1 MGFESTQSMDAEQL
15 ITKCMLKI
23 RQLRPFYSA
32 IYESIPK
39 IERSDISTIGVDTN
53 SLYYNKEFVEKQP
66 FEDFLFI
73 NLHEIGHLALM
84 HCSRR
89 GTRDPELWN
98 IACDLYVNAAL
109 AEEFGLKYGM
119 TSIVKDGIML
129 RMPGDCLFCGSLDTK
144 VDFVEGIYEKLEEQ
158 AKKNGYFSSKSNG
171 GQSDGG
177 QSMPGNGNG
186 NGNSQSND
194 GCYSFSYRGSKNSW
208 ENHSGGPDDFN
219 FNLSDSYSKDVL
231 ETGEDQS
238 IKEQKAKKLIT
249 DASVRCDMA
258 KQVGTGSGRI
268 EVLSREMIK
277 SVVNWKSLVKKYLI
291 EIKSKDSSFSMPDK
305 RMFYQDAIYPG
316 QLGETDKYLDKV
328 KVCID
333 TSGSISQTDL
343 MNFFGQVYGLLNT
356 YKVEAELIYWDAEV
370 QSCGSFSDYKE
381 FSDIRCSGRGGTNPA
396 CVFEYLNKQKNKPRL
411 VIMLTDGFLPESF
424 SDGRTARRYKDTVWI
439 MTKQYNKSFKPPFG
453 KLAFAKFI

>member
-1 MGFESTQSMDAEQL
+1 MAFESTQSMDAEQL

-39 IERSDISTIGVDTN
+39 IERSDIPTVGVDTN

-119 TSIVKDGIML
+119 TSVIKDGIML
-129 RMPGDCLFCGSLDTK
+129 RMPSNCLFCGSLDTK
-144 VDFVEGIYEKLEEQ
+144 VDFVEGIYETFEEQ
-158 AKKNGYFSSKSNG
+158 AKQNGYFSSKSSGAFRGNG
-171 GQSDGG
+171 GQSEPGDGT
-177 QSMPGNGNG
+177 
-186 NGNSQSND
+186 SQ
-194 GCYSFSYRGSKNSW
+194 GGGYSFSYKGSKNSW
-208 ENHSGGPDDFN
+208 DNHYGGPDEFN
-219 FNLSDSYSKDVL
+219 FNLSDNFNNDVL

-258 KQVGTGSGRI
+258 KQVGSGSCSI

-316 QLGETDKYLDKV
+316 QLGETAKYLDKV

-343 MNFFGQVYGLLNT
+343 MNFFGQVFGLLNT
-356 YKVEAELIYWDAEV
+356 YKVDAELIYWDADV
-370 QSCGSFSDYKE
+370 QSCGSFSDYKQ
-381 FSDIRCSGRGGTNPA
+381 FSNIRCSGRGGTNPA
-396 CVFEYLNKQKNKPRL
+396 CVFEYLNKQKSKPRL
-411 VIMLTDGFLPESF
+411 VIMLTDGYVPESF
-424 SDGRTARRYKDTVWI
+424 ANGKTAKRYKDTIWI
-439 MTKQYNKSFKPPFG
+439 MTKRYNEHFKPPFG

>member
-1 MGFESTQSMDAEQL
+1 MAFEDTQSMDAEQL

-39 IERSDISTIGVDTN
+39 VERSDIPTVGVDTN
-53 SLYYNKEFVEKQP
+53 SLYYNKEFVEKQS

-98 IACDLYVNAAL
+98 VACDLYVNAAL
-109 AEEFGLKYGM
+109 AEEFGLKYGI
-119 TSIVKDGIML
+119 TSIIKDGIML
-129 RMPGDCLFCGSLDTK
+129 RMPSDCLFCGSLDTK
-144 VDFVEGIYEKLEEQ
+144 VDFVECIYETLEEQ
-158 AKKNGYFSSKSNG
+158 AKQNGYFSSMSSEAFQNNG
-171 GQSDGG
+171 GQSEPGDGASHG
-177 QSMPGNGNG
+177 GG
-186 NGNSQSND
+186 
-194 GCYSFSYRGSKNSW
+194 YSFSYKGSKNSW
-208 ENHSGGPDDFN
+208 DNHYGGPDEFN
-219 FNLSDSYSKDVL
+219 FNLSDTFNNDVL

-258 KQVGTGSGRI
+258 KQVGSGSGRI
-268 EVLSREMIK
+268 EVLSRDMIK

-333 TSGSISQTDL
+333 TSGSISPTDL
-343 MNFFGQVYGLLNT
+343 MNFFGQVFGLLNT
-356 YKVEAELIYWDAEV
+356 YKVDAELIYWDAEV
-370 QSCGSFSDYKE
+370 QSCGSFSDYKQ
-381 FSDIRCSGRGGTNPA
+381 FSNIRCSGRGGTNPA
-396 CVFEYLNKQKNKPRL
+396 CVFEYLNKQKSKPRL
-411 VIMLTDGFLPESF
+411 VIMLTDGYVPESF
-424 SDGRTARRYKDTVWI
+424 ANGKMAKRYKDTIWI
-439 MTKQYNKSFKPPFG
+439 MTKQYNEHFKPPFG

>member
-39 IERSDISTIGVDTN
+39 IERSDISTVGVDTN

-89 GTRDPELWN
+89 GARDPELWN
-98 IACDLYVNAAL
+98 VACDLYVNAAL
-109 AEEFGLKYGM
+109 AEEFGLKYGI
-119 TSIVKDGIML
+119 TSMVKDGIML

-144 VDFVEGIYEKLEEQ
+144 VDFVEGIYEKFEEQ

-171 GQSDGG
+171 GQPMSGG
-177 QSMPGNGNG
+177 GAS
-186 NGNSQSND
+186 SSN
-194 GCYSFSYRGSKNSW
+194 GCYSFSYKGSKNSW
-208 ENHSGGPDDFN
+208 DNNYGGPDEFN
-219 FNLSDSYSKDVL
+219 FNLSDSYSVDVL

-258 KQVGTGSGRI
+258 KQVGSAAGRI

-316 QLGETDKYLDKV
+316 QLGETDKYLDRV

-370 QSCGSFSDYKE
+370 QSCGSFSDYKQ
-381 FSDIRCSGRGGTNPA
+381 FSNISCSGRGGTNPA
-396 CVFEYLNKQKNKPRL
+396 CVFEYLNKQKSKPRL
-411 VIMLTDGFLPESF
+411 VIMLTDGYVPESF
-424 SDGRTARRYKDTVWI
+424 SDGRTAKKYKDTVWI
-439 MTKQYNKSFKPPFG
+439 MTKQYNKHFKPPFG
-453 KLAFAKFI
+453 KLAFAKFM